1 MMLDMGGLPPLA
13 RAVTVI
19 HRKSHMIMP
28 ASWTPRPIA
37 LPFDKAAADRAVEE
51 WAAASSS
58 LPAEGESARALIAAL
73 AGNSPHLARLLR
85 RMPAYFGEIVAE
97 GPDVVRDRLFAACEA
112 QWPAI
117 TSESELMRALREA
130 KAKVALLTAA
140 ADVGGAWDLEAVTA
154 CLTHFADL
162 SVRHALNF
170 LLRQAAERGELDLP
184 DPRDDPGRGAGIF
197 ILGLGK
203 LGGGELNYSSDIDIV
218 ALYDEE
224 RIAYRGRHSPQEWAV
239 ATTRRL
245 VRILEQHTADGYVWR
260 VDLRLRPDPGAT
272 PIALSV
278 GAAETYYQSLA
289 LNWERAAMIKARPIA
304 GDREAADSYLDL
316 LKPFVW
322 RRSLDFAAIEDI
334 HAIRNQIVR
343 HYEQQGRRLAG
354 FDVKLGEGGIREIE
368 FFVQIQQLIHGG
380 RDPRLRERATLAAL
394 QRLVETGR
402 TDATVAAEM
411 EAAYRFLRLLEHRL
425 QMVEDRQTHRLPE
438 SEEGLRHIAF
448 FAGFGHE
455 PDPVAALAATLG
467 RHTARVT
474 HHYDHFLPPLGR
486 SAQID
491 EQALLALFRSLG
503 GTEEESESFRRILEN
518 WRRGRYRALRSDRA
532 RRILARLLP
541 ELMRAFAGFGDIM
554 HALARFDAF
563 LKALPAGVSF
573 LSLLESNRPFLDLI
587 ARILTISP
595 LLADLLARHPSRID
609 ALLDPDFFVPV
620 SEGEDWQHQIRD
632 RLAEA
637 REYEEALDLARILAA
652 ETRFRI
658 GVQLLEGLISPAQAA
673 AALTRLADTLITSLF
688 PAVEREYARRYG
700 RFPAGELLVL
710 ALGKYGGEELGFGSD
725 LDIVLLYR
733 SADRH
738 AESTGPRRVGAS
750 RYFSGLG
757 QNLLTAL
764 SVPTAEGPLFE
775 VDTRLRPSGRAG
787 PLVVSLATFRDYH
800 EHAAWT
806 FEHMALTRARV
817 VVGSPQGRREVAD
830 VVSAILARPRP
841 AETVLRAVADM
852 RERIRAEFPGRSAL
866 DIKYARGGIVDVE
879 FIVQYLLL
887 KEIPV
892 HGRQAF
898 GHHLADAIAGLA
910 RIGSLTAEEAA
921 ILADAHRFFLA
932 VQMWLRLTAGPEI
945 PDPETLAPETAS
957 WMARRLDF
965 PDFAAVMAA
974 LEEKRVA
981 VEELYTRIIAAPAA
995 KLTG

>member
-1 MMLDMGGLPPLA
+1 
-13 RAVTVI
+13 
-19 HRKSHMIMP
+19 MP
-28 ASWTPRPIA
+28 TPWTPRPIA

-58 LPAEGESARALIAAL
+58 SPAEIESARPLLAAL

-85 RMPAYFGEIVAE
+85 RMPEYFGEIVAK
-97 GPDVVRDRLFAACEA
+97 GPDCVRDSLFAACES

-117 TSESELMRALREA
+117 ASQAELMRALREA

-140 ADVGGAWDLEAVTA
+140 ADVGRAWDLEAVTA

-162 SVRHALNF
+162 SVRHALGF
-170 LLRQAAERGELDLP
+170 LLRQAAERGDLDLP
-184 DPRDDPGRGAGIF
+184 EAAKDPGRQAGIF
-197 ILGLGK
+197 VLGLGK
-203 LGGGELNYSSDIDIV
+203 LGGGELNYSSDIDIIV
-218 ALYDEE
+218 LYDEE
-224 RIAYRGRHSPQEWAV
+224 RIAYRGQHSPQEWAV
-239 ATTRRL
+239 TVTRRL
-245 VRILEQHTADGYVWR
+245 VQILEHHTADGYVWR

-304 GDREAADSYLDL
+304 GDREAAEAYLAL
-316 LKPFVW
+316 LRPFVW

-343 HYEQQGRRLAG
+343 HYDQQGRRLAG
-354 FDVKLGEGGIREIE
+354 YDVKLGEGGIREIE

-402 TDATVAAEM
+402 TEAEVASEM
-411 EAAYRFLRLLEHRL
+411 EAAYRFLRMLEHRL
-425 QMVEDRQTHRLPE
+425 QMIADRQTHRLPE
-438 SEEGLRHIAF
+438 TEEGLRHVAF
-448 FAGFGHE
+448 FSGFGDRS
-455 PDPVAALAATLG
+455 DPVAALAATLD
-467 RHTARVT
+467 RHTNRVRDR
-474 HHYDHFLPPLGR
+474 YDHFLPPLDQPG
-486 SAQID
+486 QFD
-491 EQALLALFRSLG
+491 ERELLALFRELG
-503 GTEEESESFRRILEN
+503 GMEEDSFRQILEN

-541 ELMRAFAGFGDIM
+541 ELMRAFAGFGEIM

-563 LKALPAGVSF
+563 LKALPAGVTF
-573 LSLLESNRPFLDLI
+573 LSLLESNRRFLDLI

-609 ALLDPDFFVPV
+609 ALLDPDFFVCV
-620 SEGEDWQHQIRD
+620 HARDDWQSQIRN
-632 RLAEA
+632 RLADA
-637 REYEEALDLARILAA
+637 RSYEETLDLARILAA
-652 ETRFRI
+652 EMRFRI
-658 GVQLLEGLISPAQAA
+658 GVQLLEGLITPAQAA
-673 AALTRLADTLITSLF
+673 GALTRLADTMITGLF
-688 PAVEREYARRYG
+688 PAVAREYARRYG
-700 RFPAGELLVL
+700 RFPAGEFVVL

-733 SADRH
+733 CADPT
-738 AESTGPRRVGAS
+738 AESTGPRRVSAS

-757 QNLLTAL
+757 QSLVTAL
-764 SVPTAEGPLFE
+764 SVPTAEGPLFD

-817 VVGSPQGRREVAD
+817 VVGSQEGRRAVED
-830 VVSAILARPRP
+830 VVSAILSHPRP
-841 AETVLRAVADM
+841 AEAVLRAVADM
-852 RERIRAEFPGRSAL
+852 RERIRTEFPGRGAL
-866 DIKYARGGIVDVE
+866 DVKYAHGGIVDVE
-879 FIVQYLLL
+879 FVVQYLLL

-892 HGRQAF
+892 HGRAAF
-898 GHHLADAIAGLA
+898 GHRLTDAIAGLA
-910 RIGSLTAEEAA
+910 RIGSLSRKDASLLEE
-921 ILADAHRFFLA
+921 AHRFFLA
-932 VQMWLRLTAGPEI
+932 IQIWLRLTAGDDVPE
-945 PDPETLAPETAS
+945 PETLAPETAA
-957 WMARRLDF
+957 WIARQLDL

-974 LEEKRVA
+974 LARRRAA
-981 VEELYTRIIAAPAA
+981 VQDLYTRIIAAPAA
-995 KLTG
+995 KLMSDD